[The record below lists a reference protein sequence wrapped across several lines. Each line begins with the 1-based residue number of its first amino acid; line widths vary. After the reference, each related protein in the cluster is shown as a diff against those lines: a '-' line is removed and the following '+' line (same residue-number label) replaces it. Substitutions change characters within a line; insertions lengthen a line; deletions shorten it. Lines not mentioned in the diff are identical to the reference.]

1 MLSVSSKVI
10 FPELPDASMDTLKP
24 IAFPQYRPKQI
35 FRIIAERT
43 LRVNAETR
51 SLRNSSSASK
61 QENLM
66 DNQPSFH
73 DGFLDGLLT
82 SQSGPVRVFLRT
94 MRGEKFTLLLED
106 VLMLTLNEF
115 REGNIIFGVDF
126 LDASQL
132 DPSAVGDCDLAA
144 WIEKAREKQLR
155 ALQISAS
162 YGGTLVAMF
171 RRHVFADGYVTS

>member
-1 MLSVSSKVI
+1 
-10 FPELPDASMDTLKP
+10 
-24 IAFPQYRPKQI
+24 
-35 FRIIAERT
+35 
-43 LRVNAETR
+43 
-51 SLRNSSSASK
+51 
-61 QENLM
+61 M

-73 DGFLDGLLT
+73 DGVLDGLLT

-94 MRGEKFTLLLED
+94 VRGEKFTLLLED

-126 LDASQL
+126 LDPSQL